1 MAALALVAT
10 VLLSGGVAA
19 QDASQALS
27 ELAREEARETQLRSA
42 LLAGEDESALT
53 DGGGPYRIAM
63 GVYGAY
69 NPSIRP
75 RETWI
80 DIACFGEPGR
90 SRGGFS
96 LLKVDIRLYRRG
108 RLVLDTSRNGIRLG
122 DTNGSTV
129 CNIGRGVDT
138 SFFDVDRSLQ
148 FDRWQLFVTR
158 AERRVENVRTGGVIR
173 PVTEPGKCPKA
184 RRCRQSMVIY
194 EGPVHLYR

>member
-1 MAALALVAT
+1 MLAVAAA
-10 VLLSGGVAA
+10 VLLPGGAAA
-19 QDASQALS
+19 QDAAQTLS
-27 ELAREEARETQLRSA
+27 ELAREKARDTQLRSS
-42 LLAGEDESALT
+42 LLADEAALT

-69 NPSIRP
+69 NPIIRP

-90 SRGGFS
+90 SRTGWH

-108 RLVLDTSRNGIRLG
+108 RLVLDTSRNGIRLN

-129 CNIGRGVDT
+129 CDISRGVET
-138 SFFDVDRSLQ
+138 SFFDVDRSLE

-158 AERRVENVRTGGVIR
+158 AERRDENVRTGSTVR
-173 PVTEPGKCPKA
+173 PVTNPAECPKA
-184 RRCRQSMVIY
+184 RRCRQAMVIY